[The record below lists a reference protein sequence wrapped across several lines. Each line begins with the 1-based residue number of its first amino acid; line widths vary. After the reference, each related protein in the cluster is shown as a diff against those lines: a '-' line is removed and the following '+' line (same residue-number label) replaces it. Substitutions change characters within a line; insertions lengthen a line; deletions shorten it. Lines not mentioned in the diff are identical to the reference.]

1 MPDNATDSERLLAAA
16 DAALYDAKR
25 TGRDRVA
32 SSARNLEVVSPPAL
46 SWSAPLARG
55 A

>member
-1 MPDNATDSERLLAAA
+1 MATAAGPLAVTISVGVAHFDSGEGDLGELLARA

-32 SSARNLEVVSPPAL
+32 TR
-46 SWSAPLARG
+46 
-55 A
+55 